1 MIETQVQPQETNP
14 REQNGYGAL
23 VSFCQQIYTFRN
35 QEELLRAVVQTIPK
49 VVHSQGG
56 AILLPDRDNGKMAIV
71 AVEVGDADIDA
82 CLKSVHYPNDPQ
94 SWGRLFQSNAAT
106 IVRNFNDALC
116 APHLMDHRLC
126 ALLDKSIVVRLPTSG
141 ETMGLLL
148 ALNKSERPFDRRH
161 EEGLCALASVTAVAM
176 AALSRRQQLTPSD
189 PQVEEFNFAKD
200 RVIHHLSHALKT
212 PLAVLIASL
221 KLLAKHLNRLPDSAW
236 QTVYQRAQRNL
247 ERLLSIEYET
257 EDILGQ
263 RENGLAESKGMRAE
277 PAPEPHQPNNG
288 TNDFFHHVNIEFLVH
303 ELKDPVGI
311 VESGVRM
318 LLEKPEP
325 SLTWTPTQQRT
336 LQRVLR
342 NVHKTREMLNELL
355 EVGRAQSV
363 CFHCRPF
370 QPLEAL
376 KKIVVEVVEL
386 NDPELFEEMKG
397 LPNEADRLAFLAH
410 KGIRLDVAPAA
421 EALTVEQ
428 DEVKFSQV
436 VGNLIKNGFYYRRR
450 HLLIHLA
457 CQRDHFSV
465 SVRDDGPGIAP
476 IHQEEIFER
485 YKQVAP
491 CAGMA
496 RTGHGLGLAMARIL
510 ARTMGGDIGVESEL
524 GQGALF
530 CLSLPSKGLQK
541 S

>member
-1 MIETQVQPQETNP
+1 M
-14 REQNGYGAL
+14 
-23 VSFCQQIYTFRN
+23 
-35 QEELLRAVVQTIPK
+35 RAVVQIIPK
-49 VVHSQGG
+49 VAHSQGG
-56 AILLPDRDNGKMAIV
+56 AILLPDRDNGQLAIV
-71 AVEVGDADIDA
+71 AVEVGDAEIEA
-82 CLKSVHYPNDPQ
+82 YLKSVRYTHDPQ
-94 SWGRLFQSNAAT
+94 SWGQLFQSNPAA
-106 IVRNFNDALC
+106 IVRNFNDALH
-116 APHLMDHRLC
+116 AHHPMDHRIS
-126 ALLDKSIVVRLPTSG
+126 ALLDKSLVVRLPTGG

-148 ALNKSERPFDRRH
+148 AFNKNEGPSDRR
-161 EEGLCALASVTAVAM
+161 EEEELCALAGVTAA
-176 AALSRRQQLTPSD
+176 AISALSQRQQLNPSD
-189 PQVEEFNFAKD
+189 PQADEFNFAKD

-221 KLLAKHLNRLPDSAW
+221 KLLAKHLNRLPDRAW

-263 RENGLAESKGMRAE
+263 RENNFTESKAIDTE
-277 PAPEPHQPNNG
+277 PTPGPHQPNDF
-288 TNDFFHHVNIEFLVH
+288 TNDFFNHVNIEFLVH

-311 VESGVRM
+311 VESGIRM
-318 LLEKPEP
+318 LMEKPEP
-325 SLTWTPTQQRT
+325 SLAWPPAQQRT

-355 EVGRAQSV
+355 EVGRAQNV

-370 QPLEAL
+370 QPLETL

-397 LPNEADRLAFLAH
+397 VLKETDRLAFLAR
-410 KGIRLDVAPAA
+410 KGIRLDAAPAA
-421 EALTVEQ
+421 EVLTVEQ
-428 DEVKFSQV
+428 DEVKFSQMA
-436 VGNLIKNGFYYRRR
+436 GNLIKNGFYYHRR

-457 CQRDHFSV
+457 CQHDHFSV

-476 IHQEEIFER
+476 IHQEEIFQR
-485 YKQVAP
+485 YKQVSP

-530 CLSLPSKGLQK
+530 CLSLPIYFRRATEKLTTYSNL
-541 S
+541 

>member
-1 MIETQVQPQETNP
+1 MIE
-14 REQNGYGAL
+14 
-23 VSFCQQIYTFRN
+23 N
-35 QEELLRAVVQTIPK
+35 QLDTK
-49 VVHSQGG
+49 
-56 AILLPDRDNGKMAIV
+56 
-71 AVEVGDADIDA
+71 DI
-82 CLKSVHYPNDPQ
+82 K
-94 SWGRLFQSNAAT
+94 
-106 IVRNFNDALC
+106 
-116 APHLMDHRLC
+116 
-126 ALLDKSIVVRLPTSG
+126 
-141 ETMGLLL
+141 LL
-148 ALNKSERPFDRRH
+148 A
-161 EEGLCALASVTAVAM
+161 
-176 AALSRRQQLTPSD
+176 PSD
-189 PQVEEFNFAKD
+189 PQVEDFDFAKD
-200 RVIHHLSHALKT
+200 RVLHHLSHALKT

-263 RENGLAESKGMRAE
+263 REKGFAEAELSGNGKTPGT
-277 PAPEPHQPNNG
+277 HQPKDFK
-288 TNDFFHHVNIEFLVH
+288 NDFFHHVNIEFLVH

-318 LLEKPEP
+318 LMEKPEP
-325 SLTWTPTQQRT
+325 GLSWTPTQQRT

-355 EVGRAQSV
+355 EVGRAQNV

-386 NDPELFEEMKG
+386 NDPELFEEMKAA
-397 LPNEADRLAFLAH
+397 PKETDRLAFLAR

-428 DEVKFSQV
+428 DEVKFCQV
-436 VGNLIKNGFYYRRR
+436 AGNLIKNGFYYRRR

-457 CQRDHFSV
+457 CQQDHFSV
-465 SVRDDGPGIAP
+465 SVRDDGPGIAS
-476 IHQEEIFER
+476 IHQEEIFQR

-491 CAGMA
+491 CVGMA

-530 CLSLPSKGLQK
+530 HLHLPVASAH
-541 S
+541 